1 MSETCG
7 KLWILIENFNLNFF
21 FLSTNR
27 RYYDPSVLAYQSDR
41 MPEPIK
47 LKVGGVDSS
56 QFAVYEEFA
65 RNIPGFQAMSER
77 DAALFIPKA
86 SLPVR
91 EF

>member
-1 MSETCG
+1 
-7 KLWILIENFNLNFF
+7 
-21 FLSTNR
+21 
-27 RYYDPSVLAYQSDR
+27 
-41 MPEPIK
+41 MPEQIK

-86 SLPVR
+86 TLPVWKYTFLFMFQIN
-91 EF
+91 EFG

>member
-1 MSETCG
+1 
-7 KLWILIENFNLNFF
+7 
-21 FLSTNR
+21 
-27 RYYDPSVLAYQSDR
+27 

-47 LKVGGVDSS
+47 LKVGGVDNS

-91 EF
+91 TLYIAIRSIRTNQFD

>member
-1 MSETCG
+1 MLCACFSCEYFR
-7 KLWILIENFNLNFF
+7 LLH
-21 FLSTNR
+21 R

-41 MPEPIK
+41 MPEQIK

-86 SLPVR
+86 SLPVSG
-91 EF
+91 F

>member
-1 MSETCG
+1 MLDS
-7 KLWILIENFNLNFF
+7 KYF
-21 FLSTNR
+21 SSHR
-27 RYYDPSVLAYQSDR
+27 RYYDPSVLSYQSDR
-41 MPEPIK
+41 MPEQIK

-86 SLPVR
+86 NLPVSAP
-91 EF
+91 

>member
-1 MSETCG
+1 MS
-7 KLWILIENFNLNFF
+7 NLCQCKCVLDSKYF
-21 FLSTNR
+21 SSHR
-27 RYYDPSVLAYQSDR
+27 RYYDPSVLSYQSDR
-41 MPEPIK
+41 MPEQIK

-86 SLPVR
+86 NLPVSAP
-91 EF
+91 